1 MSQRIELPVI
11 DDDDDDELDV
21 RESSQ
26 DGNNADMDEDNEDGE
41 GSLLNQCPSGEHVSD
56 AIKIRKCACVIS
68 STEREK
74 YDSCLVNGRQLE
86 VEGKVSEAAMSY
98 MDALELMDS
107 DYSVHVKVLE
117 LAEQMNFQP
126 PLIETA

>member
-26 DGNNADMDEDNEDGE
+26 DGNNADIDEDNEDGE

-86 VEGKVSEAAMSY
+86 VEGKVAEAAMSY

-107 DYSVHVKVLE
+107 DYSVHVKVME